1 MTSQGGEHPKCYLS
15 PPAPGATTSEQPSPS
30 PQGPPVFSHAVLL
43 YIHICPVIWATTH
56 PISDACQLFSTI
68 QPMGSSLLP
77 TELGWGISTASVL
90 KSWDAYSFLC
100 QLLPSSEWP
109 RSTTLI
115 LTLPLPGISSGKCLQ
130 MCKKRFIRKGEH
142 CCFLNVII
150 QKKRWGVDILNV

>member
-68 QPMGSSLLP
+68 QPVGSSLLP
-77 TELGWGISTASVL
+77 TE
-90 KSWDAYSFLC
+90 
-100 QLLPSSEWP
+100 
-109 RSTTLI
+109 
-115 LTLPLPGISSGKCLQ
+115 SG
-130 MCKKRFIRKGEH
+130 
-142 CCFLNVII
+142 
-150 QKKRWGVDILNV
+150 